1 MKIQCIEKRV
11 LSTDMTHHLAGTIML
26 PEGKPKGLFH
36 IVHGMQEYMGRYKYF
51 MERMAQAGYIVFG
64 FDNLGHGY
72 TVNDRSELGFIA
84 SKNGWKY
91 LVDDVAIFANS
102 MKLQYGEY
110 LPYYLFGH
118 SMGSFIARLTAEKYD
133 MQDKLIIMGTGGPI
147 PGTTP
152 AISLLK
158 KVKRAK
164 GERYVSKNINDLIFG
179 TYNRRFGYDDPYNWI
194 STLKETRTAFA
205 NDPLCNYSFSVSAL
219 EDLLRLSREC
229 NKSRWFSSRVRKKPI
244 LLLSGENDPVG
255 DYGMGVKKVHD
266 RLKSKGADIK
276 FVLFRGCR
284 HEPLNDISREKA
296 IDTILDFL
304 NT

>member
-102 MKLQYGEY
+102 MKLQYGED

-229 NKSRWFSSRVRKKPI
+229 NKSRWFSSRVRKNPI

-255 DYGMGVKKVHD
+255 DYGMGVKKSTTV
-266 RLKSKGADIK
+266 LKA
-276 FVLFRGCR
+276 R
-284 HEPLNDISREKA
+284 A
-296 IDTILDFL
+296 QT
-304 NT
+304 